1 MTADFPKRALLV
13 LLVLLV
19 PVGGYAQ
26 EANESNANFGQPAFS
41 ANQQYFPR
49 VLQLGFRA
57 TF

>member
-1 MTADFPKRALLV
+1 MSADVLKRVLLI

-19 PVGGYAQ
+19 PVR
-26 EANESNANFGQPAFS
+26 FGQPAFS
-41 ANQQYFPR
+41 PNQQYFPR